1 MNSELIPFVDVKE
14 LLCEHGTMQVESVS
28 VLRRCILTYRIVY
41 VVRELFNVIAPVV
54 WLAL

>member
-28 VLRRCILTYRIVY
+28 VLRRCILAYRIVY